1 MTDNE
6 KLTVIAFDE
15 TYISNRICYDK
26 KNEQVIGPHRCVQT
40 VVVRGIVL
48 NVEFNYFNIL
58 NDYPNIYIKLIFRS
72 CK

>member
-40 VVVRGIVL
+40 VVVRGIYL
-48 NVEFNYFNIL
+48 NVKYNYYNIL
-58 NDYPNIYIKLIFRS
+58 NN
-72 CK
+72 

>member
-48 NVEFNYFNIL
+48 NVKYNYYNIL
-58 NDYPNIYIKLIFRS
+58 HD
-72 CK
+72 

>member
-40 VVVRGIVL
+40 AVVRGIVL
-48 NVEFNYFNIL
+48 NVEFNYFNIF